1 MNSRPPDPAQATEP
15 PAAAAKGRLEVWRHR
30 AGVPVALAL
39 TLVVWFLPLPAG
51 LTRVGLHCLALFTGI
66 FILYLTEAIPL
77 AISSLAVVPVSVL
90 MNVAT
95 PKEALDGFGS
105 TSTYLLVSA
114 FILATAMVKS
124 RLAERINYHILRVVG
139 SSAMRVSIGITLA
152 NIVLA
157 FLVPSSTARTAILL
171 PVCVGLIATFNVGM
185 RSRLAK
191 GLLLTLTLT
200 NATIGAGILTATL
213 PNPVTADFITRAG
226 GPAITYGK
234 WLLWGFPPS
243 LIMTIFTW
251 WFCRFMF
258 KPEVEAI
265 PGGTAH
271 VRAALDRL
279 GPMSGNE
286 KRALFVFLVVTA
298 MWVTGDWTRIDVTIS
313 ALAGCFLLYLPK
325 LGFLTWDDA
334 VKGVSWQVV
343 FVAGGGISLG
353 AMMMK
358 TGAAKWLAVTILTRM
373 GAAGMTTLAVLL
385 VIMFVIQY
393 MHFFFVG
400 TTAMATAVL
409 PVVLGMALSLHVNPA
424 LFALPAGMIIGGYPL
439 LMFYNTLPNIL
450 VYGTGELDME
460 DFPKVGFVICAVAV
474 VLYSACAL
482 TYWKWTGLL

>member
-1 MNSRPPDPAQATEP
+1 MNSTTTGGSQVD
-15 PAAAAKGRLEVWRHR
+15 LWRHR
-30 AGVPVALAL
+30 LGVPVALIV

-51 LTRVGLHCLALFTGI
+51 LSQVGLRCLALFSGI
-66 FILYLTEAIPL
+66 FVLYLTEAVPL
-77 AISSLAVVPVSVL
+77 AISSLAVVPLAVL
-90 MNVAT
+90 MKVAS
-95 PKEALDGFGS
+95 PKDALQGFGS
-105 TSTYLLVSA
+105 TSAYLLVSA

-124 RLAERINYHILRVVG
+124 RLAERLTYHILRLVG
-139 SSAMRVSIGITLA
+139 SSALRVSIGITLA
-152 NIVLA
+152 NIALA

-171 PVCVGLIATFNVGM
+171 PVCIGLITTFNVGP
-185 RSRLAK
+185 RSNLAK
-191 GLLLTLTLT
+191 GLLLTLTFT

-213 PNPVTADFITRAG
+213 PNPVTAEFITRAG
-226 GPAITYGK
+226 GPVISYTK

-243 LIMTIFTW
+243 LIMTILTW
-251 WFCRFMF
+251 WLCRVMF

-265 PGGTAH
+265 PGGSTY
-271 VRAALDRL
+271 VRSALDQL

-298 MWVTGDWTRIDVTIS
+298 MWVSGDWTRIDVTVS
-313 ALAGCFLLYLPK
+313 ALAGCCLLFLPK

-353 AMMMK
+353 EMMMK
-358 TGAAKWLAVTILTRM
+358 TGAGKWLAVSILTKM
-373 GAAGMTTLAVLL
+373 GAAGMTTVAVLL
-385 VIMFVIQY
+385 VIMFVVQY

-409 PVVLGMALSLHVNPA
+409 PVVIGMAQHLNVNPA
-424 LFALPAGMIIGGYPL
+424 LFALPAGMIVGGYPL

-450 VYGTGELDME
+450 VYSTGELE
-460 DFPKVGFVICAVAV
+460 VKDFPKVGFIICAIAV
-474 VLYSACAL
+474 IVYGACAL